1 MFYGDLIGLPKVL
14 EKMKTFQA
22 QMGEEFK
29 PSALLERLVAEG
41 KSFKDL

>member
-1 MFYGDLIGLPKVL
+1 
-14 EKMKTFQA
+14 
-22 QMGEEFK
+22 MGEEFK